1 MPIRRYWSGIGPS
14 VALTTPA
21 FTIYMVA
28 YRQTKHELAPVFGH
42 DALATYIFSGAAAE
56 LSSSFIWT
64 PMEVVKGRTQLS
76 EARMSTLSVVRSI
89 YRAEGI
95 KGFFRGYGVGVSI
108 YVPHSVVWW
117 IAYEK
122 TKKALSKNRWLHTL
136 FGPNA
141 HLAQQGNENGKLSPL
156 LVALSS
162 ATATTSATCTTNF
175 LDVVK
180 TRQQLATSNEIKNMR
195 PDEAHGGVL
204 TVARNLIKEVGLFRA
219 AVKGLHIR
227 LLNSIPS
234 SILAMMIV
242 ETLKPDVNASVNVKI
257 SKKVYSE
264 QLL

>member
-1 MPIRRYWSGIGPS
+1 
-14 VALTTPA
+14 
-21 FTIYMVA
+21 MVA
-28 YRQTKHELAPVFGH
+28 YRQTKHELAPVFGQ

-56 LSSSFIWT
+56 LCSSFIWT

-76 EARMSTLSVVRSI
+76 EARTSTLSVVRSV

-122 TKKALSKNRWLHTL
+122 TKKALSKNKWMQQL
-136 FGPNA
+136 FGPNT
-141 HLAQQGNENGKLSPL
+141 HLVQGNENGKLSPL

-162 ATATTSATCTTNF
+162 ATATTSAACTTNF

-180 TRQQLATSNEIKNMR
+180 TRQQLATSNEIINMR
-195 PDEAHGGVL
+195 PDEARGGVL

-219 AVKGLHIR
+219 AVKGLHIK

-242 ETLKPDVNASVNVKI
+242 ETLKPDVNASVNVKA